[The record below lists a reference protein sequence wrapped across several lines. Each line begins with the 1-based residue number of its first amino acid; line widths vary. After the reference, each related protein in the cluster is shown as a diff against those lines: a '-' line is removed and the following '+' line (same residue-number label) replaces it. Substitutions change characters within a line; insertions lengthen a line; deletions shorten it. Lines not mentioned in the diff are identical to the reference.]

1 MSCMVYEPSFPG
13 GDIELEGSKC
23 FLWIWYD
30 QIVKINKYI
39 YKHGDI
45 SVEVNSRI
53 QTCKVEGKQ
62 LQYELSSLTR
72 SLFDRTPART
82 TYFLYKPLIPSKIV
96 SGNFF
101 INYLI
106 SLQFKEFTVLSLH
119 TYIFIVD
126 TETGQILR
134 ILWLQQERIC
144 QEQRNLSNFK
154 VCHIFFFFY
163 IPLKYHVTSVKTLRD
178 Y

>member
-1 MSCMVYEPSFPG
+1 M
-13 GDIELEGSKC
+13 
-23 FLWIWYD
+23 
-30 QIVKINKYI
+30 
-39 YKHGDI
+39 
-45 SVEVNSRI
+45 NSRI

-62 LQYELSSLTR
+62 LQYELSSLAR

-82 TYFLYKPLIPSKIV
+82 TYFLYKLLIPSKIV

-106 SLQFKEFTVLSLH
+106 SLQFKQFTGLSLH
-119 TYIFIVD
+119 TDIFIVD

-144 QEQRNLSNFK
+144 QGQRNLSNFK
-154 VCHIFFFFY
+154 GCHIFFFTY
-163 IPLKYHVTSVKTLRD
+163 PLKYHVTSVKTLRD